1 LLDLWAEIPVTDH
14 GHPAIDQ
21 NYGRANHSFC
31 RLGAV
36 YVVSET
42 VFNHPH
48 PNFSEKTVS
57 ALLSNRPFVIIGA
70 YGSLRTLKEKGF
82 KTFNNFIDESYDNI
96 KDPNQRMKQL
106 FNTVKKINEKTLDEL
121 VTHVKDST
129 EKFFH
134 NSKLMMNNIGKY
146 KNNYESQEEIKNAS

>member
-1 LLDLWAEIPVTDH
+1 M
-14 GHPAIDQ
+14 
-21 NYGRANHSFC
+21 
-31 RLGAV
+31 
-36 YVVSET
+36 VSET

-121 VTHVKDST
+121 VTHVNTKIT
-129 EKFFH
+129 
-134 NSKLMMNNIGKY
+134 MNRNRR
-146 KNNYESQEEIKNAS
+146 

>member
-1 LLDLWAEIPVTDH
+1 
-14 GHPAIDQ
+14 
-21 NYGRANHSFC
+21 
-31 RLGAV
+31 V

-57 ALLSNRPFVIIGA
+57 ALLSNRPFIIIGA

-82 KTFNNFIDESYDNI
+82 KTFDNFIDESYDNI

-106 FNTVKKINEKTLDEL
+106 FNTVKKINEKKLDQL
-121 VTHVKDST
+121 VAHEKDST

-134 NSKLMMNNIGKY
+134 NSKLMMNTIGKY
-146 KNNYESQEEIKNAS
+146 KNNYEPQQEIKNAS

>member
-1 LLDLWAEIPVTDH
+1 
-14 GHPAIDQ
+14 
-21 NYGRANHSFC
+21 
-31 RLGAV
+31 
-36 YVVSET
+36 
-42 VFNHPH
+42 
-48 PNFSEKTVS
+48 VS
-57 ALLSNRPFVIIGA
+57 ALLSNRPFIIIGA

-82 KTFNNFIDESYDNI
+82 KTFDNFIDESYDNI